1 MKPEASQ
8 LEAERQRLHERITR
22 LPSSVLR
29 EVVEKLEAQQEKP
42 A

>member
-8 LEAERQRLHERITR
+8 LEAERQLLRERVTR

-29 EVVEKLEAQQEKP
+29 EVAERLEAKQERPK
-42 A
+42 

>member
-1 MKPEASQ
+1 MKPTTEQ
-8 LEAERQRLHERITR
+8 LEAERQHLRERVTR

-29 EVVEKLEAQQEKP
+29 EVVERLEAKQEKP